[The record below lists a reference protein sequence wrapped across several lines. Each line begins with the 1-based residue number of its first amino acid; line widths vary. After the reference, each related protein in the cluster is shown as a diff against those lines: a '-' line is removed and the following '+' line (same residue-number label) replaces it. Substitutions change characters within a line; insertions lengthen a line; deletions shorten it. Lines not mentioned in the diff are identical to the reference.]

1 VTSTAKATV
10 VIVNYNGA
18 HLLPACLDGV
28 AAQAASGASGPA
40 PAAGPD
46 FDTIVVD
53 NASEDGSVELLRR
66 DYPWVR
72 VIANT
77 ENLGFAGGN
86 NAALREVRTPYAVL
100 LNNDAI
106 PQPGWLA
113 NLLAGFAEPGNE
125 DVGIITGKVLFL
137 PKFVE
142 LELRTE
148 GFVPGSSDTR
158 ELGARIYSVTV
169 DGADVTEKVM
179 WEQAVYGP
187 EGVGADRFRWS
198 RPAGTILVPIPMPA
212 ASGGSAASGA
222 ELSAAVTVRFSIEAN
237 EAKPF
242 TVAGQTGSQTI
253 EVTPRRTDLELRL
266 EPGTPAVDVV
276 NNAGGQVFEDG
287 SGGDRGFQQ
296 IDHGQYDAPGE
307 VFTACGNGM
316 AMRTAVGANLGWF
329 DDGFFM
335 YYEDTDLSWRWRAAG
350 WTIRYEPS
358 AVLRHIH
365 AASSKEW
372 SPFWVFHVERNRLL
386 MLTKNA
392 TAGLAGAALRSYLR
406 ASSVETLRAVKAVAH
421 GRRPPLR
428 DLQVRARVLRSY
440 LTHVP
445 SALRYRTA
453 RRRKAI
459 VPASELQH
467 WLVKR

>member
-1 VTSTAKATV
+1 MTSTSQATV

-28 AAQAASGASGPA
+28 AAQTSAAE
-40 PAAGPD
+40 

-53 NASEDGSVELLRR
+53 NASHDDSVELLRR

-72 VIANT
+72 VIANA

-86 NAALREVRTPYAVL
+86 NVALRQVTTPFAVL

-106 PQPGWLA
+106 PQPDWLK
-113 NLLAGFAEPGNE
+113 NLLAGFSAPGNE

-142 LELRTE
+142 LRLQTT
-148 GFVPGSSDTR
+148 GFVPSSSDTR
-158 ELGARIYSVTV
+158 ELGARIFSVTV
-169 DGADVTEKVM
+169 NGTDVTEKVM

-187 EGVGADRFRWS
+187 EGSGAGRYRWS
-198 RPAGTILVPIPMPA
+198 RPSGTVLVPVP
-212 ASGGSAASGA
+212 
-222 ELSAAVTVRFSIEAN
+222 EAVTSGSELASPVTIRLTLEAN
-237 EAKPF
+237 EPKPF
-242 TVAGQTGSQTI
+242 TAAAQDASQTV
-253 EVTPRRTDLELRL
+253 EVGAGRTELELPL
-266 EPGTPAVDVV
+266 APGTAVLDVV
-276 NNAGGQVFEDG
+276 NNVGGQVFEEG
-287 SGGDRGFQQ
+287 SGGDRGFQE
-296 IDHGQYDAPGE
+296 IDRGQYQEPAE

-316 AMRTAVGANLGWF
+316 AMRTAIGASIGWF

-350 WTIRYEPS
+350 WSVRYEPS
-358 AVLRHIH
+358 AVLRHVH

-392 TAGLAGAALRSYLR
+392 TAPLALSAVRSYARASAVEVLR
-406 ASSVETLRAVKAVAH
+406 ALKMVAKR
-421 GRRPPLR
+421 RRPPLR
-428 DLQVRARVLRSY
+428 ALQVRARVLSSY

-445 SALRYRTA
+445 SALRYRFA
-453 RRRKAI
+453 GRRKAI
-459 VPASELQH
+459 VPASELQQ
-467 WLVKR
+467 WLVTR